1 MKKKNWVIALAF
13 IGLGAAGVYLYLNQP
28 GRDISSEE
36 AAFKITK
43 QDLDKDYAQNDSL
56 ANAKYIDKTI
66 EYTGVISRLIAKTHS
81 ADMDENMV
89 VVFKDSIL
97 PAELKEKQKV
107 TVKGRYVG
115 YDDLM
120 QEYEMDQVTLVKK

>member
-1 MKKKNWVIALAF
+1 MKKKKWIIALA
-13 IGLGAAGVYLYLNQP
+13 ILGLGAAGVYMYLHQP
-28 GRDISSEE
+28 ARDVASEE

-81 ADMDENMV
+81 ADIDENMV